1 MAENREAVLSPEEE
15 KFVKSLALKS
25 VAAGVTHPLTA
36 ARTLIQLGHEPF
48 PLSTGR
54 VFICAGRNAY
64 FLPNVFSYT
73 ENLTQALPRSECIY
87 SLIQPITLAVHQL
100 AKDRGVKVLFT
111 GIDSALVGLAVQGIA
126 AHKATQ
132 FIDTHYPTIGGPKE
146 NEDVEEEDLTDH
158 DSFRRALRHAMR
170 DTVIRC
176 VAVTAARP
184 FTVVMIRQIAQL
196 IGNET
201 KYTSVFPS
209 LRLIGLQ
216 EGPGGLFSGLVPQI
230 VGETIVI
237 FGVHFGIWAM
247 ERAILRSGVVE
258 NVKNEKGKKASQPNQ
273 EHMGT
278 RFRRTHLEHS
288 IMNRDELKDLRT
300 FVHAAIPFVL
310 NSFGHPYSVVSAVMG
325 VVGSGLAVSFLPYSP
340 TFSNWHNA
348 WDYLHPHGL
357 KRGARLFLREQ
368 TGAVTVGADRQLYA
382 STKYFA

>member
-25 VAAGVTHPLTA
+25 VAAGVTHPLTS

-64 FLPNVFSYT
+64 FLPNVFSY
-73 ENLTQALPRSECIY
+73 I
-87 SLIQPITLAVHQL
+87 HQL

-126 AHKATQ
+126 AYKATQ

-247 ERAILRSGVVE
+247 ERAILRSGIVE
-258 NVKNEKGKKASQPNQ
+258 NVKNEKGKKASHPNQ

-278 RFRRTHLEHS
+278 RFRRTYLEHS
-288 IMNRDELKDLRT
+288 IMNRDVIR
-300 FVHAAIPFVL
+300 
-310 NSFGHPYSVVSAVMG
+310 
-325 VVGSGLAVSFLPYSP
+325 
-340 TFSNWHNA
+340 W
-348 WDYLHPHGL
+348 
-357 KRGARLFLREQ
+357 
-368 TGAVTVGADRQLYA
+368 
-382 STKYFA
+382 